1 MRIDW
6 LRTALR
12 NLDTEAGYIAQDNPA
27 AARAF
32 VRAVLADVE
41 LLAINPAA
49 SREGRV
55 PGTREWVMSN
65 HPYLI
70 PYRIRGGRLQVL
82 RIFHTRRLPPM
93 RW

>member
-12 NLDTEAGYIAQDNPA
+12 NLDTEAGYIAQDNPT

-32 VRAVLADVE
+32 VSAVLADVE
-41 LLAINPAA
+41 LLATNPAA
-49 SREGRV
+49 GREGRV
-55 PGTREWVMSN
+55 PGTREWVMSS

-70 PYRIRGGRLQVL
+70 PYRIRAGRLQVL
-82 RIFHTRRLPPM
+82 RIFHTRRLPPV

>member
-1 MRIDW
+1 MRIEW
-6 LRTALR
+6 LRNALR
-12 NLDTEAGYIAQDNPA
+12 NLDTEASYIAQDNPA

-32 VRAVLADVE
+32 ASAVLTDVA
-41 LLAINPAA
+41 LLAANPAA
-49 SREGRV
+49 GREGRV
-55 PGTREWVMSN
+55 PGTREWAMSS

-82 RIFHTRRLPPM
+82 RIFHTRRLPPV